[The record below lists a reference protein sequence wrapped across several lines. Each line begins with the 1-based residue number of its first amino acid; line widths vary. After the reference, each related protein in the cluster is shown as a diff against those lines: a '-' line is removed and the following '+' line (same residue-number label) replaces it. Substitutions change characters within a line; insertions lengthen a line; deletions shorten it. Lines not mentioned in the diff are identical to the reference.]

1 MKNIYIVISQTGSI
15 LSSLLKVIT
24 GKEYNHAS
32 ISVDENLKEMYS
44 FGRKYVYN
52 PFIGVFNVEHIN
64 EGVYKRFKNTKC
76 KVICLNVT
84 EEQYNLICSR
94 IDEMIKE
101 QEKYKYNVA
110 GLFLAAININMSS
123 EYRFYCS
130 EFVKHIL
137 DVGNVDVSMI
147 PDIVHPVNF
156 LDMDGT
162 SVTYEGL
169 LSDYNKPNVL
179 VKKM

>member
-52 PFIGVFNVEHIN
+52 PFIGVFNVEHID

-76 KVICLNVT
+76 KVIALQVT
-84 EEQYNLICSR
+84 EHQYNLMCSR
-94 IDEMIKE
+94 IEEMVNDKD
-101 QEKYKYNVA
+101 KYKYNVA
-110 GLFLAAININMSS
+110 GLFLAAVNINLSS

-156 LDMDGT
+156 LDMNGYE
-162 SVTYEGL
+162 VTYEGL
-169 LSDYNKPNVL
+169 LCDYSKQHVL